1 MAELAHFPL
10 KVINNAK
17 VKAAEL
23 EDYQSIAASDGCM
36 EGLDEPAAKR
46 KRMAKEVKHEMFDWS
61 EFLLFVHYNLLTGWK

>member
-46 KRMAKEVKHEMFDWS
+46 KRMAKEVKHEMFD
-61 EFLLFVHYNLLTGWK
+61 